1 MKRESFEPLDY
12 WRAGDK
18 LPAAAAKLLRTSPDG
33 VIGLPS
39 EFVLL
44 PGQIGR
50 LVFDTARFWSSAEL
64 GITHTKTDDSESWLP
79 HVLIEHWENCGDDGH
94 TVYQLVGHAVLTDAA
109 ARTYRNA
116 ALAAMHSCDF
126 PAIKAGPTCQESDS
140 PSP

>member
-12 WRAGDK
+12 WRAGDE
-18 LPAAAAKLLRTSPDG
+18 LPAAAAKLLRTSPEG

-44 PGQIGR
+44 PRQTG

-64 GITHTKTDDSESWLP
+64 GITHTKTADSESWLP
-79 HVLIEHWENCGDDGH
+79 HVLLEHWENRGDDGH
-94 TVYQLVGHAVLTDAA
+94 TVYQLIGHAVLTDAA
-109 ARTYRNA
+109 ARAYRTA
-116 ALAAMHSCDF
+116 ALAALHFWDF
-126 PAIKAGPTCQESDS
+126 PAIKAGPTCPAPDL